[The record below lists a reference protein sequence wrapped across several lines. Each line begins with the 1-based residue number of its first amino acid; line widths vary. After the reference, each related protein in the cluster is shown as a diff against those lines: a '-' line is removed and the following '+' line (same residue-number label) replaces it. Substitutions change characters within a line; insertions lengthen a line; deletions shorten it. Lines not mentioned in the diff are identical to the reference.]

1 MTNFLTSTR
10 LAWVL
15 EFIFHP
21 LSFLVPWTNQF
32 NYWGYV
38 VLFTVLF
45 LESAYLLFSFLP
57 AQSLLFV
64 AGAISAN
71 RSSVLNIYL
80 LLIGFAVMTLVG
92 STIKYR
98 TGIRMKARADAH
110 IQQKRDEGKS
120 QSKTMKR
127 LSQSEVYFEKYGGS
141 FLIIARF
148 VPIVGLFMP
157 LIAGETK
164 MDQRQFH
171 LFNTIGVVAW
181 ILIATLAGF
190 FFGKTQFVK
199 NYFTFIC
206 IGIALLPIILHE
218 VVRFVREWVDAIRDL
233 N

>member
-1 MTNFLTSTR
+1 MTNFIASTK

-15 EFIFHP
+15 DFVFHP
-21 LSFLVPWTNQF
+21 LNYLVPWTNQF

-38 VLFTVLF
+38 VLFGVLF

-64 AGAISAN
+64 AGAISASH
-71 RSSVLNIYL
+71 RSVLSIYI
-80 LLIGFAVMTLVG
+80 LLIGFVAVTLAG
-92 STIKYR
+92 SIIKFHAGLKLKDKTAAHR
-98 TGIRMKARADAH
+98 KKEAAAGKAP
-110 IQQKRDEGKS
+110 
-120 QSKTMKR
+120 SKTMHR
-127 LSQSEVYFEKYGGS
+127 LSQSESYFERYGGS

-157 LIAGETK
+157 LIAGQTNMNRK
-164 MDQRQFH
+164 QFH
-171 LFNTIGVVAW
+171 LFNTIGVCCW

-206 IGIALLPIILHE
+206 IGIALLPIVIHE
-218 VVRFVREWVDAIRDL
+218 AVRFIREWTDAFAED
-233 N
+233 